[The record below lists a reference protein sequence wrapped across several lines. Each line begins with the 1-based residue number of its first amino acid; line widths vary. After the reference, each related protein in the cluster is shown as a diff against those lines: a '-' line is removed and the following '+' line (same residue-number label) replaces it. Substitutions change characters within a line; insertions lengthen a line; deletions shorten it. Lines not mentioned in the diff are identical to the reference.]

1 MAAVLQIGDKSF
13 TAEQIFPLITRCR
26 LVSQLAREL
35 VLTAALQH
43 HEITAA
49 EHLNACKKFYREHQ
63 INTEQDLEQWLQ
75 QEHLER
81 SDLVDLI
88 DRDLR
93 LHKFKIAQWEHQ
105 IASYFCQRK
114 SQIDRVVFSMI
125 RVKELDIAEELYFRL
140 LTKESSFAELAPRY
154 STGMEAQTKGING
167 PVELGQIEP
176 ALANLLTTSQPAEVQ
191 PPLCIND
198 WWLVVQLEV
207 ILPVQL
213 NEQIRQRLTEE
224 LFTTW
229 LTAEVQKSY
238 QLSAN

>member
-125 RVKELDIAEELYFRL
+125 RVKE
-140 LTKESSFAELAPRY
+140 SSFAELAPRY